1 MDEHW
6 IRLKWNEKRTSQK
19 KMNTHY
25 EDENRSIDTEPSP
38 IRKLNTESI
47 YGWNAMHNEIPKNI
61 ERKQKKIVTKKCR
74 VRQFNDWNG
83 FFLNLGYIRFQFYS
97 NESQWNSDF
106 SVVLFKYV
114 RKKPYNEWKLQSAS
128 KRTKYSNEL
137 IEFIFIQTSP
147 LWLISSLTMLL

>member
-1 MDEHW
+1 MKKEQA
-6 IRLKWNEKRTSQK
+6 KK

-38 IRKLNTESI
+38 IRKLNTKSI

-74 VRQFNDWNG
+74 VG
-83 FFLNLGYIRFQFYS
+83 LGYIRFQFYS

-114 RKKPYNEWKLQSAS
+114 RKKPYNE
-128 KRTKYSNEL
+128 
-137 IEFIFIQTSP
+137 
-147 LWLISSLTMLL
+147 